1 MPAPVTD
8 AATDRLRGLIIS
20 GQVHPGDRLP
30 AEAVLSAQM
39 GVSRGSLRE
48 AVRVLVDSGVLD
60 VRRGDGTYVTA
71 LTPELLLSGLGTA
84 VQMMRDTS
92 MLKLIETRRV
102 LEPAVTAL
110 AAQRASD
117 EEVRQIN
124 LHLTMMRQS
133 HDLDELV
140 KHDAD
145 FHHAVSTSSGNTVL
159 SSILNGISD
168 VTTLTRVWRGLIDK
182 DARDRTIAEHSAIA
196 SAISAHDS
204 LLAEAAALL
213 HVCSIESWIRET
225 VATNKMATGTKTGP
239 KSEEIYRDLVLNK
252 LQAKS

>member
-20 GQVHPGDRLP
+20 GQLQPGERLP
-30 AEAVLSAQM
+30 AEAELSAQM

-110 AAQRASD
+110 AAERASD
-117 EEVRQIN
+117 QDLREIH
-124 LHLTMMRQS
+124 LHLALMRQS

-140 KHDAD
+140 RHDAD

-159 SSILNGISD
+159 STILHGISD
-168 VTTLTRVWRGLIDK
+168 VTTRTRVWRGLIDK
-182 DARDRTIAEHSAIA
+182 NARDRTITEHTAIA
-196 SAISAHDS
+196 SAIAAHDS
-204 LLAEAAALL
+204 RLAEAAALL
-213 HVCSIESWIRET
+213 HVSSIEAWIRET
-225 VATNKMATGTKTGP
+225 VATDQMATGT
-239 KSEEIYRDLVLNK
+239 
-252 LQAKS
+252 